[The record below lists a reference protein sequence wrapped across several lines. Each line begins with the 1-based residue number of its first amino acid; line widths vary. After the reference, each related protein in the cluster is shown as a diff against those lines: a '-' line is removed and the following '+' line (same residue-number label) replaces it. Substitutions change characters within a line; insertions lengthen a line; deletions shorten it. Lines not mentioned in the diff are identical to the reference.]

1 MKYRKHEA
9 KEWGKENMKGV
20 WGATYTPWTPDYKI
34 DETGFRH
41 NIRHCIDLKIP
52 GMFVNGL
59 VGEPHSQTMVERKR
73 VLKMAVEEANGAFL
87 ILAQLGYAGVEDAL
101 EMTKYA
107 EDIGADLVGIINPE
121 CYLGMSDE
129 GVYQYYK
136 YIAERVN
143 IGICM
148 FNQMAHGYLM
158 SPQLM
163 SRIADIENVVALKTY
178 SNQDDIRWVRFL
190 CRDKIVVSD
199 PYEENYFISLTV
211 HDQKVHLA
219 SPAPYLFQSKSVKL
233 IEQYT
238 TFAANGEFAKALD
251 AYKKVEQI
259 RQALQSVTFPGKR
272 CSVFKYWAQLLGM
285 VGGDGRVRLP
295 GIAITEAE
303 KQSIKAVFESTA
315 LFK

>member
-9 KEWGKENMKGV
+9 KEWAKNNMRGV
-20 WGATYTPWTPDYKI
+20 WGATFTPWTPDYKI
-34 DETGFRH
+34 DEDGFRH
-41 NIRHCIDLKIP
+41 NIRHCVDLKIP

-121 CYLGMSDE
+121 CYLGMNDE

-136 YIAERVN
+136 YIADRVS

-163 SRIADIENVVALKTY
+163 SRVADIENVVALKTY
-178 SNQDDIRWVRFL
+178 SGQDEIRWVRFL

-199 PYEENYFISLTV
+199 PYEENYFVSLTV

-219 SPAPYLFQSKSVKL
+219 SPAPYLFQSKKVKL
-233 IEQYT
+233 VEQYT
-238 TFAANGEFAKALD
+238 TFAANGELAKALD
-251 AYKKVEQI
+251 AYKKVEQT
-259 RQALQSVTFPGKR
+259 RQALQSVTFPGNTF
-272 CSVFKYWAQLLGM
+272 SVYKYWAQLLGM
-285 VGGDGRVRLP
+285 AGGDGRVRLP
-295 GIAITEAE
+295 KIGVTEAE
-303 KQSIKAVFESTA
+303 KQFIKAAFDSTV
-315 LFK
+315 LCN